1 MEEKEVAKLLATGI
15 MDLKNRTEILLAID
29 NDLADK
35 IVKTDKI
42 IKKLSKSV
50 KMVDSKVVVLQ
61 LTALATIYCI
71 YKLDERLTKLQAK
84 VTAIEAEKDITEFEN
99 KIEEND

>member
-50 KMVDSKVVVLQ
+50 RRVDSKVVVLQ

-84 VTAIEAEKDITEFEN
+84 VTAIEAEKDITDFEN

>member
-29 NDLADK
+29 NDLAEK
-35 IVKTDKI
+35 LAKANKVVN
-42 IKKLSKSV
+42 KLSKSV
-50 KMVDSKVVVLQ
+50 RRVDSKVVVLQ

-84 VTAIEAEKDITEFEN
+84 VVAIESEKDITEFEN

>member
-50 KMVDSKVVVLQ
+50 KRVDSKVVVLQ

-84 VTAIEAEKDITEFEN
+84 VTAIEAEKDITDFEN

>member
-50 KMVDSKVVVLQ
+50 RRVDSKVVVLQ

-84 VTAIEAEKDITEFEN
+84 VVAIESEKDITDFEN

>member
-29 NDLADK
+29 NDLAEQLAKTNK
-35 IVKTDKI
+35 IV
-42 IKKLSKSV
+42 KKLSKSIR
-50 KMVDSKVVVLQ
+50 KIDSKVVVLQ
-61 LTALATIYCI
+61 LTALATVYCI
-71 YKLDERLTKLQAK
+71 YKLDEKLTKLQAK
-84 VTAIEAEKDITEFEN
+84 VAAIEVEKDITDFEN